1 MPTEIVGREAELRK
15 VGAFLDATAAGPS
28 ILFLVG
34 EAGIGKTTLWEAG
47 LDEARR
53 RGHRVLLSRPVESES
68 ALSYAGL
75 TDLLA
80 GIDQAVF
87 EDLPAAQR
95 SALEAA
101 LLRGGP
107 NAADRDHRAV
117 ATGMLS
123 VLHGLAGEAP
133 VLVAV
138 DDLQWLDSSTRRA
151 LEFAARRCSGKVSI
165 LAALRGTVREAQA
178 AQQRLG
184 EDRSAEPLEVR
195 PLKLGA
201 LHHLLKQ
208 RMGRTYS
215 RPALVRVLEISGG
228 NPFFALELARVL
240 GDVPARAP
248 GTRYPATLAEAA
260 RARLDRLDAS
270 AQEVLLAAAT
280 LAAPTVEVLER
291 LKAGATEALERAE
304 EMDVVEIDGNRVR
317 FTHPLLA
324 SGVYAMAAPARRRD
338 FHRRLAGLGLDPEER
353 ARHLALAAVT
363 ADPETVAALDE
374 AAVIAR
380 RRGAPAAAAELLELG
395 LRLGADDPGRRL
407 AAARH
412 HFDSG
417 DLLRARALLEESIAR
432 QAHGPMRAEAKS
444 LLASVR
450 LHDDSYAE
458 AAVLLEQALA
468 ETGDSA
474 ALRVRIQLQLG
485 YVLTNLGRI
494 NDALVLAELVVPD
507 AARLGDP
514 ALLAVALA
522 ASTITRFLNGQGLDE
537 SALERALVLEDPELG
552 MPIMFRP
559 TLIAG
564 LLRMWTGS
572 LEQAREIVYQ
582 LRRDCLE
589 RGEET
594 DLMFVA
600 FHTVLLECWRGDLD
614 AARTVAN
621 DTYERAL
628 QLGTDVPRA
637 IALSTIANAAAH
649 EGRVVDAREAG
660 EGALAI
666 FQQGTCLVA
675 TLWPLAALGFLEL
688 SVGDHAAAAARLAPM
703 AAGAASMG
711 VLEPVCIP
719 FAADAAEAL
728 ISLGRIEEARAL
740 VDQLEVHGRR
750 LDRAW
755 ALAVGGRCRALLLAA
770 DGDLAAA
777 AAAVEAALAA
787 HDRVE
792 MPFERARTV
801 LVRGT
806 LQRRQGR
813 RRAAAATF
821 AEAERVFAALGTSL
835 WAARARAEADR
846 LGLQPGEATELTPT
860 ERRVAELTA
869 TGLTNRQ
876 VAAALH
882 ISPKTVEANLARVYR
897 KLEIHSR
904 AELGRRMAAPT
915 A

>member
-1 MPTEIVGREAELRK
+1 VVLP
-15 VGAFLDATAAGPS
+15 

-304 EMDVVEIDGNRVR
+304 EMDVVEIDGNRCS
-317 FTHPLLA
+317 PPA
-324 SGVYAMAAPARRRD
+324 STRW
-338 FHRRLAGLGLDPEER
+338 
-353 ARHLALAAVT
+353 RHL
-363 ADPETVAALDE
+363 
-374 AAVIAR
+374 
-380 RRGAPAAAAELLELG
+380 
-395 LRLGADDPGRRL
+395 
-407 AAARH
+407 
-412 HFDSG
+412 
-417 DLLRARALLEESIAR
+417 
-432 QAHGPMRAEAKS
+432 
-444 LLASVR
+444 
-450 LHDDSYAE
+450 
-458 AAVLLEQALA
+458 
-468 ETGDSA
+468 
-474 ALRVRIQLQLG
+474 
-485 YVLTNLGRI
+485 
-494 NDALVLAELVVPD
+494 PD
-507 AARLGDP
+507 AGT
-514 ALLAVALA
+514 
-522 ASTITRFLNGQGLDE
+522 S
-537 SALERALVLEDPELG
+537 
-552 MPIMFRP
+552 
-559 TLIAG
+559 IAG
-564 LLRMWTGS
+564 LPGS
-572 LEQAREIVYQ
+572 GSTPRSGRATWPWPPLPPT
-582 LRRDCLE
+582 RR
-589 RGEET
+589 
-594 DLMFVA
+594 
-600 FHTVLLECWRGDLD
+600 
-614 AARTVAN
+614 
-621 DTYERAL
+621 
-628 QLGTDVPRA
+628 P
-637 IALSTIANAAAH
+637 
-649 EGRVVDAREAG
+649 
-660 EGALAI
+660 
-666 FQQGTCLVA
+666 
-675 TLWPLAALGFLEL
+675 WP
-688 SVGDHAAAAARLAPM
+688 H
-703 AAGAASMG
+703 SMRRR
-711 VLEPVCIP
+711 
-719 FAADAAEAL
+719 
-728 ISLGRIEEARAL
+728 SLP
-740 VDQLEVHGRR
+740 
-750 LDRAW
+750 
-755 ALAVGGRCRALLLAA
+755 
-770 DGDLAAA
+770 
-777 AAAVEAALAA
+777 AAV
-787 HDRVE
+787 V
-792 MPFERARTV
+792 P
-801 LVRGT
+801 
-806 LQRRQGR
+806 QPQPP
-813 RRAAAATF
+813 
-821 AEAERVFAALGTSL
+821 SCSS
-835 WAARARAEADR
+835 WAF
-846 LGLQPGEATELTPT
+846 
-860 ERRVAELTA
+860 V
-869 TGLTNRQ
+869 
-876 VAAALH
+876 
-882 ISPKTVEANLARVYR
+882 
-897 KLEIHSR
+897 
-904 AELGRRMAAPT
+904 
-915 A
+915 

>member
-1 MPTEIVGREAELRK
+1 MPAGIVGREAELRK
-15 VGAFLDATAAGPS
+15 IGAFLDATAAGPAV
-28 ILFLVG
+28 LLLVG

-47 LDEARR
+47 LEEARR
-53 RGHRVLLSRPVESES
+53 RGHRVLLSRPVESEA

-75 TDLLA
+75 ADILA
-80 GIDQAVF
+80 GVDRVAL
-87 EDLPAAQR
+87 EELPAAQK

-101 LLRGGP
+101 LLRG
-107 NAADRDHRAV
+107 AATAAARDHRAV
-117 ATGMLS
+117 ATGTLG
-123 VLHGLAGEAP
+123 VLHSLAEDAP

-138 DDLQWLDSSTRRA
+138 DDLQWLDTSTRRA
-151 LEFAARRCSGKVSI
+151 LDFVARRRAGPVSI
-165 LAALRGTVREAQA
+165 LAAIRGNVRDGRM

-184 EDRSAEPLEVR
+184 EREPAEPLEVR
-195 PLKLGA
+195 PLSLGA
-201 LHHLLKQ
+201 LHHVLKQ
-208 RMGRTYS
+208 RTGRTYS
-215 RPALVRVLEISGG
+215 RPALVRILEVSGG
-228 NPFFALELARVL
+228 NPFFALEMARAL
-240 GDVPARAP
+240 GDAPARAP
-248 GTRYPATLAEAA
+248 GTRYPANLADVA
-260 RARLDRLDAS
+260 RARLERLDAS
-270 AQEVLLAAAT
+270 TREVLLAVAA
-280 LAAPTVEVLER
+280 LAVPTVEVLER
-291 LKAGATEALERAE
+291 FKPGATQALERAE
-304 EMDVVEIDGNRVR
+304 GLELVEIEGNRVR

-324 SGVYAMAAPARRRD
+324 SGVYALAARARRRD
-338 FHRRLAGLGLDPEER
+338 VHRRLAGLGLDPEER

-363 ADPETVAALDE
+363 ADAETVAALDE

-395 LRLGADDPGRRL
+395 LRLGADEPGRRL

-417 DLLRARALLEESIAR
+417 DPLRARSLLEESIAR
-432 QAHGPMRAEAKS
+432 QAQGPLRAEAES

-458 AAVLLEQALA
+458 AAALLEQALA
-468 ETGDSA
+468 DAGDSA

-494 NDALVLAELVVPD
+494 NDALVLAERVVPD
-507 AARLGDP
+507 AERLGDP
-514 ALLAVALA
+514 ALLATALA
-522 ASTITRFLNGQGLDE
+522 ASTITRFLNGQGLNE
-537 SALERALVLEDPELG
+537 AALERALVLEDPDLG

-564 LLRMWTGS
+564 LLRMWTGN
-572 LEQAREIVYQ
+572 LDQAREIFHG

-600 FHTVLLECWRGDLD
+600 FHTVLLECWRGDLA
-614 AARTVAN
+614 AARSVAD

-649 EGRVVDAREAG
+649 EGRVAEAREAG

-666 FQQGTCLVA
+666 FLQGTCLVA

-688 SVGDHAAAAARLAPM
+688 SVGDYAAAAARLAPM

-711 VLEPVCIP
+711 VLEPVCVP

-728 ISLGRIEEARAL
+728 INLGRIEEARAL
-740 VDQLEVHGRR
+740 VDQLETHGRQ

-770 DGDLAAA
+770 DGELAAA
-777 AAAVEAALAA
+777 VSAAEAALTE
-787 HDRVE
+787 HDRVA

-801 LVRGT
+801 LVLGS
-806 LQRRQGR
+806 LQRRQGQ
-813 RRAAAATF
+813 RRAAAATL
-821 AEAERVFAALGTSL
+821 AGAERVFEALGTPL
-835 WAARARAEADR
+835 WAARARTESDR
-846 LGLQPGEATELTPT
+846 LGLQAGAATELTPT
-860 ERRVAELTA
+860 ERRVAELAA

-882 ISPKTVEANLARVYR
+882 ISPKTVEANLARVYQ

-904 AELGRRMAAPT
+904 AELGRRMATIT

>member
-1 MPTEIVGREAELRK
+1 MPAGIVGREAELRTI
-15 VGAFLDATAAGPS
+15 VAFLDATAAGPAV
-28 ILFLVG
+28 LLLVG

-47 LDEARR
+47 LEEARR
-53 RGHRVLLSRPVESES
+53 RGHRLLLARPVESEA

-75 TDLLA
+75 ADILA
-80 GIDQAVF
+80 GVDRAFF
-87 EDLPAAQR
+87 EELPAAQQ

-101 LLRGGP
+101 LLRGGAT
-107 NAADRDHRAV
+107 AADRDHRAV
-117 ATGMLS
+117 ATGMLG
-123 VLHGLAGEAP
+123 VLHSLAEDAP

-138 DDLQWLDSSTRRA
+138 DDLQWLDTSTQRA
-151 LEFAARRCSGKVSI
+151 LEFAARRRSGRVSI
-165 LAALRGTVREAQA
+165 LAALRGTVRDARM

-184 EDRSAEPLEVR
+184 ERELAEPLEVR
-195 PLKLGA
+195 PLSLGV

-208 RMGRTYS
+208 RTGRTYS
-215 RPALVRVLEISGG
+215 RPALVRILEVSGG

-240 GDVPARAP
+240 GDAPARAP
-248 GTRYPATLAEAA
+248 GTRYPGTLAEVA
-260 RARLDRLDAS
+260 RARLERLESS
-270 AQEVLLAAAT
+270 AREVLLAVAA
-280 LAAPTVEVLER
+280 LAVPTVEELER
-291 LKAGATEALERAE
+291 LKPGATEALERAE
-304 EMDVVEIDGNRVR
+304 ALDLVEIDGNRVR
-317 FTHPLLA
+317 FSHPLLA

-338 FHRRLAGLGLDPEER
+338 IHRRLAGLGLDPEER

-374 AAVIAR
+374 AAVSAR

-395 LRLGADDPGRRL
+395 LRLGADEPGRRL

-417 DLLRARALLEESIAR
+417 DPLRARALLEESIAS
-432 QAHGPMRAEAKS
+432 QAPGPLRAEAQS

-458 AAVLLEQALA
+458 AAALLEQALA
-468 ETGDSA
+468 DAGDSA
-474 ALRVRIQLQLG
+474 ALRVRIELQLG

-494 NDALVLAELVVPD
+494 NDALVLAERVVPD
-507 AARLGDP
+507 AERLGDP
-514 ALLAVALA
+514 ALLATALA
-522 ASTITRFLNGQGLDE
+522 ASTITRFLNGQGLNE
-537 SALERALVLEDPELG
+537 AVLERALVLEDPELG

-564 LLRMWTGS
+564 LLRMWTGD
-572 LEQAREIVYQ
+572 LEQAGEVFYR

-600 FHTVLLECWRGDLD
+600 FHTVLLECWRGDLG
-614 AARTVAN
+614 AARTVAD
-621 DTYERAL
+621 DTYEGAL

-637 IALSTIANAAAH
+637 IALSTVANVAAH
-649 EGRVVDAREAG
+649 EGMVVEAREAG

-666 FQQGTCLVA
+666 LLQGTCLVA

-688 SVGDHAAAAARLAPM
+688 SVGDYAAAAARLAPM

-740 VDQLEVHGRR
+740 VDQLETHGSR

-770 DGDLAAA
+770 DGELVASVTAA
-777 AAAVEAALAA
+777 EAALAE
-787 HDRVE
+787 HDRVA

-801 LVRGT
+801 LVLGS

-813 RRAAAATF
+813 RRAAAATL
-821 AEAERVFAALGTSL
+821 AEAERVFTALGTPL

-846 LGLQPGEATELTPT
+846 LGLQPGEATGLTPT
-860 ERRVAELTA
+860 ERRVAELAA

-882 ISPKTVEANLARVYR
+882 ISPKTVEANLARVYQ

-904 AELGRRMAAPT
+904 AELGRRMATTT